1 MELVRNYNSS
11 IKSSTGR
18 VEEKCYVDL
27 NDFQQQKNIATSYKN
42 MATTNPKVE
51 SGIKACRRKWG
62 NMRWWVIW
70 ASVISFYRSIQYKI
84 CRSEKKA

>member
-1 MELVRNYNSS
+1 
-11 IKSSTGR
+11 
-18 VEEKCYVDL
+18 
-27 NDFQQQKNIATSYKN
+27 

-51 SGIKACRRKWG
+51 RGIKACRGKWG

-84 CRSEKKA
+84 CRSEKRLKLGDFRRQFSTFVLQGSFDLNF